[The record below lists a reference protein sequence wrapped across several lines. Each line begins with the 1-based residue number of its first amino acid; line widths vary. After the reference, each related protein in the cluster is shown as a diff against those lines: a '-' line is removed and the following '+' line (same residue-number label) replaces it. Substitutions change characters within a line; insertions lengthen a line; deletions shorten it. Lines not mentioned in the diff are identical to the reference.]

1 MLAKINVTPPD
12 PYTAPSGYS
21 TYIDFKIVS
30 TDTLT
35 AALSTGLPSGS
46 TYPSSG
52 LSTSSVLTITYTSA
66 ETDAHTSHLIVT
78 ASSWI
83 CSTAVTFYVPFPS
96 LTAGTSYTVTSSIVT
111 TFTDGSI
118 YYMTNGDAAAS
129 SFIAPAANADIVT
142 ITAISTT
149 AQSSDSLTLTWGTAQ
164 TLATDTAVGL
174 SFDFGYSVFSPILT
188 ATTALATTTYSSSNV
203 IFPYLTLYSP
213 LLSLAQSLIGL

>member
-66 ETDAHTSHLIVT
+66 ETAAHTSHLIVT
-78 ASSWI
+78 ASSWSS
-83 CSTAVTFYVPFPS
+83 STAVTFSVPFPS
-96 LTAGTSYTVTSSIVT
+96 LTAGTSYTVTLSIVT

-118 YYMTNGDAAAS
+118 YYMTNGDAASS
-129 SFIAPAANADIVT
+129 SFIAPAANTD
-142 ITAISTT
+142 
-149 AQSSDSLTLTWGTAQ
+149 SDYHRHIYNCPIKQQFNSYMGTVQTLT
-164 TLATDTAVGL
+164 TDTAVGL
-174 SFDFGYSVFSPILT
+174 SFDFGYSVSSPILT
-188 ATTALATTTYSSSNV
+188 ATSALATTTYSSRNV